1 MDTKKKE
8 KAAEGREAAEVIKK
22 NAEPAQTAPPAA
34 SAEEKAEAPKKE
46 PEKEAKETKKKEEK
60 HSGSSEKQAA
70 QEKKIAELE
79 AQVKDLEG
87 QVAKLKNAY
96 AMAYAD
102 TENTRKR
109 LNNEFDQHMKY
120 HIQDF
125 ALSILPVVDN
135 CERALALKPE
145 DSADENYR
153 KAFEMVYKQMMAALK
168 KEGVEVID
176 CKDKEF
182 DPAWMQAVMS
192 EHREGVEPN
201 MVLEVLQN
209 GYKLKDRLLRAAMV
223 KVSA

>member
-8 KAAEGREAAEVIKK
+8 KTTEGSEAAEVIKK

-34 SAEEKAEAPKKE
+34 SAEEKTEAPKKE
-46 PEKEAKETKKKEEK
+46 PEKEPKKKEEK
-60 HSGSSEKQAA
+60 HSSSQEKQAA

-145 DSADENYR
+145 DSEDENYR

-176 CKDKEF
+176 CQDKEF